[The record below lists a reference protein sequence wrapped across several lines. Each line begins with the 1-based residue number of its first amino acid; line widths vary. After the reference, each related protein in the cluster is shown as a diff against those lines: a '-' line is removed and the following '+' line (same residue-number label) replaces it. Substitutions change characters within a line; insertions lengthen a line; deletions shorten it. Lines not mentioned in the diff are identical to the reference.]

1 MEIPVS
7 HHSQLVFCRRS
18 RVCRNFFKHV
28 RGGGTAS
35 KRSIVVSVVI
45 VVLFF
50 AALVFIVLLVFF
62 FMLTLVLIVVVIFL
76 LVAFPR
82 LYTFLAST
90 SLLFVGFRH
99 PNTLPRRLRPLD
111 PVNARGASS
120 YESSTPKTV
129 ECVGEEKVCLKQN
142 IHVRRWLR
150 KHATQLPFACYAF
163 FYHLSYTVATRLVFE

>member
-35 KRSIVVSVVI
+35 KRSIVVSVV
-45 VVLFF
+45 VLVFFLVLFF
-50 AALVFIVLLVFF
+50 
-62 FMLTLVLIVVVIFL
+62 MLALVLIVVVVFF

-82 LYTFLAST
+82 LSTSLAST

-99 PNTLPRRLRPLD
+99 ADAMRCDVGVVVAKR
-111 PVNARGASS
+111 AR
-120 YESSTPKTV
+120 
-129 ECVGEEKVCLKQN
+129 
-142 IHVRRWLR
+142 
-150 KHATQLPFACYAF
+150 
-163 FYHLSYTVATRLVFE
+163 

>member
-7 HHSQLVFCRRS
+7 HHSQLIFGRRS
-18 RVCRNFFKHV
+18 RVCRNLFKHV

-45 VVLFF
+45 VVLVF
-50 AALVFIVLLVFF
+50 AALVFVVLLVLF

-90 SLLFVGFRH
+90 SPLFVGFRH
-99 PNTLPRRLRPLD
+99 PTDVGGVVKSKKGL
-111 PVNARGASS
+111 GA
-120 YESSTPKTV
+120 
-129 ECVGEEKVCLKQN
+129 
-142 IHVRRWLR
+142 VR
-150 KHATQLPFACYAF
+150 
-163 FYHLSYTVATRLVFE
+163 